1 MTAGMTADDGE
12 IERIGDQVVLRFERQ
27 YSNPIDDV
35 WDALTNPTRIAQW
48 WLPFDAEITL
58 ELVAGGAYE
67 LRGKGEGM
75 PTLSWK
81 ILRVEAPHLLEHT
94 HVEPDVVIRWEL
106 AEHDGGC
113 TLVFTQTVPDRA
125 HFIQNSFAVGTHTS
139 LDRLGSL
146 LQGKPIEWDWD
157 AMAAHQR
164 RYAAAGL
171 ATSPEE

>member
-1 MTAGMTADDGE
+1 MTANDGE
-12 IERIGDQVVLRFERQ
+12 ILHVGNEVVLRFERS
-27 YSNPIDDV
+27 YPNPIGDV
-35 WDALTNPTRIAQW
+35 WDALTNPERIAQW
-48 WLPFDAEITL
+48 WLPFDAEITV

-81 ILRVEAPHLLEHT
+81 VLRVEAPYVFEHT
-94 HVEPDVVIRWEL
+94 HVEPDVVIKWEL
-106 AEHDGGC
+106 AERNGGC
-113 TLVFTQTVPDRA
+113 TLVFSHTVPDRA
-125 HFIQNSFAVGTHTS
+125 RFVENNFAVGTHTS

-146 LQGKPIEWDWD
+146 LQGAPTEWDWD